1 MKRLSL
7 IQMVMLLKVCICVC
21 GCVLQCV
28 HVKRVRMY
36 VYICVRR
43 VCLCVRVSCNS
54 SIFNDAFQMC
64 YKFTCTYTKFT
75 EYRIAGKFDGEFNL
89 MV

>member
-7 IQMVMLLKVCICVC
+7 IQTVMLLKVCICMC

-43 VCLCVRVSCNS
+43 VCLCVRVSCNNT
-54 SIFNDAFQMC
+54 IFNDAFQIVLQVYMYI
-64 YKFTCTYTKFT
+64 YKIY
-75 EYRIAGKFDGEFNL
+75 
-89 MV
+89 